1 MAKSP
6 NQKLKLLYLAEYF
19 KRYSDENHLI
29 SVADMISHLDKYGI
43 SAERKSIYDDI
54 EALRVFGMDIIQVRG
69 AKGGYYLASRDFE
82 LPELKLLV
90 DSVQSS
96 RFITGKKTMALIKK
110 VEELTS
116 VYEATALHRQV
127 YVSNRIKTMNE
138 SIYYNVDEIH
148 SGIALDRQIAFRY
161 FEYSVTK
168 ERRFRRGG
176 EEYVVS
182 PYALTWNSENYYMIA
197 FDSAS
202 QQVRHYRV
210 DKMTSIRVT
219 DKAREGRE
227 ALGELDMAEYTGKVF
242 GMFSGNAEKVK
253 LRCENHLA
261 GAVIDRFGK
270 DIIIISTDEEHF
282 TVTVDVVPSP
292 QFFAWVFG
300 FEGEMKILSPASAAE
315 KMKSLLEKSTA
326 LYEEGGV
333 KS

>member
-6 NQKLKLLYLAEYF
+6 NQKLKLMYLRDYF
-19 KRYSDENHLI
+19 HSHSDESHPITTAAMIKHLA
-29 SVADMISHLDKYGI
+29 SYGI

-54 EALRVFGMDIIQVRG
+54 EALRLYGLDIIQVKG
-69 AKGGYYLASRDFE
+69 PGGGYYLASREFE

-96 RFITGKKTMALIKK
+96 RFITGKKTMSLIKK
-110 VEELTS
+110 VEGLTS
-116 VYEATALHRQV
+116 TYEAGALHRQV
-127 YVSNRIKTMNE
+127 YVSGRIKTMNE

-148 SGIALDRQIAFRY
+148 SGIASDKQIAFKY

-176 EEYVVS
+176 EEYEVS

-197 FDSAS
+197 YDSRRE
-202 QQVRHYRV
+202 QIRHYRV

-219 DKAREGRE
+219 DKLREGKE
-227 ALGELDMAEYTGKVF
+227 ALGNLDMAEYTGKVF
-242 GMFSGNAEKVK
+242 GMFSGASEKVR
-253 LRCENHLA
+253 LRCQNHLA

-270 DIIIISTDEEHF
+270 DVIIVSGGEEYF

-292 QFFAWVFG
+292 QFLAWVFG
-300 FEGEMKILSPASAAE
+300 FEGEMQIIDPSYVAE
-315 KMKSLLEKSTA
+315 KMRSLLQSSLE
-326 LYEEGGV
+326 LYESGEEV
-333 KS
+333 

>member
-6 NQKLKLLYLAEYF
+6 NQKLKLLYLMDYF
-19 KRYSDENHLI
+19 RRYTDEKHLV
-29 SVADMISHLDKYGI
+29 SVADMIAYLDKYDV

-54 EALRVFGMDIIQVRG
+54 ETLRHYGMDIIRQG
-69 AKGGYYLASRDFE
+69 GQGGGYYLASREFE

-127 YVSNRIKTMNE
+127 YVSGRIKTMNE

-148 SGIALDRQIAFRY
+148 SGIASDRQIAFKY

-202 QQVRHYRV
+202 GQIRHYRV
-210 DKMTSIRVT
+210 DKMTAIRVT
-219 DKAREGRE
+219 EKPREGKE
-227 ALGELDMAEYTGKVF
+227 VLGEIDMAEYTGKVF
-242 GMFSGNAEKVK
+242 GMFSGETSRAR
-253 LRCENHLA
+253 LDCAAYLA

-270 DIIIISTDEEHF
+270 DVIIVSTDSERF
-282 TVTVDVVPSP
+282 TVTVEVVPSP

-300 FEGEMKILSPASAAE
+300 FEGDMKIVHPQSVAD
-315 KMKSLLEKSTA
+315 KMRELLQKSME
-326 LYEEGGV
+326 LYSGEGEA
-333 KS
+333 